1 MAQFFIG
8 NVKGKPFTYDDFTP
22 EQLEQLK
29 GGDGKSAY
37 EVAQDNGFIGSPEE
51 WLASLKG
58 EKGDKGDPGSGGGE
72 SGLFSMYVD
81 EEGNLYSRC
90 TTEEGLSFDYNEET
104 GELYYLATDDT
115 PIFIGNVK
123 GKDGDDYILTEDDL
137 AEIVERV
144 MNEISSSTTYSLMA
158 IDNNAGTQDLYI
170 TNDITGENVLSIK
183 ATRDDENNLTV
194 LEVSNTTDTLNIVV
208 KDGANGKDGEQGE
221 VGPKGEDGKDGEQGP
236 QGDPGPKGDDGVG
249 IFSIEQTITSSES
262 EGSNEI
268 TITKTDGTSSK
279 FIVKNG
285 KQGERGPQGDKGD
298 QGLKG
303 DKGEDGATGPQGPQG
318 IQGPQGETGPK
329 GDKGD
334 QGEAGKNYTLTDD
347 DKNTIADL
355 TKDKIPLTDYIK
367 TVNGVAPN
375 ENGNVTISAT
385 VEPPK
390 VVDSVDEMTD
400 TGRQYVLSSTGTIW
414 AYKQVSTTTEV
425 TEAITTDFRTPYR
438 INSSGD
444 IVGAAAT
451 CYVTPIID
459 ISLYSLPLDITL
471 SGIAWTSEINENNR
485 NLLLR
490 DADGVALYRTN
501 PAQAAAD
508 KLITIIRDPSTGSY
522 TVTLTE
528 QNTVINGK
536 QAKYFLACGSKIDSS
551 ATIELGDPKVV
562 LKYNKTETDG
572 AWTDTGVPFSG
583 KDYSEEIAAL
593 QADVEALKSSSGNDE
608 EIIPD
613 YVIKE
618 AEEVA
623 NKILSVKNENS
634 LVLLMASDLHITMN
648 DPSARISIKHM
659 GQGMKEICKYT
670 TPDATVLLG
679 DYVSNS
685 SRWVA
690 EAKAEIKYANKSVND
705 IMNSVPTIWL
715 NGNHDCSNQSID
727 KDAAGDYINR
737 LKNNE
742 MYDLI
747 GSNNFYVPEVYVN
760 ENEVSKNYG
769 YIDFEN
775 QKIRLI
781 YLNTSDMSDTINHS
795 TSCFRKTQGAW
806 LVSKALD
813 LSSKKTDESNW
824 GVIVCSHH
832 PFTSREDIKTILFGF
847 VDKISGSTSIN
858 NTSDTVSFDFTSVKA
873 KFISHFHGHIHNF
886 RTDTYTSSGGNS
898 VVSIT
903 IPNAGMGSSN
913 YYDDRP
919 KITVTQIDSTTNTI
933 YYKENN
939 VEVSFSGTLY
949 NLAGEPVD
957 FSKVKVGSS
966 YYKEPFAQDENGK
979 YYDKYNLAEINPD
992 TGIRVYYNKTAGTA
1006 NDTSFCAITIDRK
1019 NKKIYAHN
1027 YGAGPADRILDYE
1040 EV

>member
-8 NVKGKPFTYDDFTP
+8 NVKGKPFTFDDFTP

-37 EVAQDNGFIGSPEE
+37 EVAQDNGFTGSQEE

-58 EKGDKGDPGSGGGE
+58 EKGDPGSGGGE

-158 IDNNAGTQDLYI
+158 VDNNAGTQDLYI

-183 ATRDDENNLTV
+183 ATRDDENNLTL
-194 LEVSNTTDTLNIVV
+194 LEISNTTDTLNIVV
-208 KDGANGKDGEQGE
+208 KDGANGKDGEQG
-221 VGPKGEDGKDGEQGP
+221 PKGEDGKDY
-236 QGDPGPKGDDGVG
+236 
-249 IFSIEQTITSSES
+249 ILT
-262 EGSNEI
+262 
-268 TITKTDGTSSK
+268 
-279 FIVKNG
+279 
-285 KQGERGPQGDKGD
+285 
-298 QGLKG
+298 
-303 DKGEDGATGPQGPQG
+303 
-318 IQGPQGETGPK
+318 ET
-329 GDKGD
+329 
-334 QGEAGKNYTLTDD
+334 
-347 DKNTIADL
+347 DKNNIADL
-355 TKDKIPLTDYIK
+355 TKDKIPLTDYVK

-385 VEPPK
+385 LASPD
-390 VVDSVDEMTD
+390 VVDSVEEMKEED
-400 TGRQYVLSSTGTIW
+400 KQYVLSSTGTIW
-414 AYKQVSTTTEV
+414 AYKKVSTTTEI
-425 TEAITTDFRTPYR
+425 TETILTGFQENKR
-438 INSSGD
+438 IDSSGN
-444 IVGAAAT
+444 VVAANH
-451 CYVTPIID
+451 CFVTPIID
-459 ISLYSLPLDITL
+459 ISQYSLPISITL
-471 SGIAWTSEINENNR
+471 SGIVWTSSITQQYR

-490 DADGVALYRTN
+490 DADGATLYRKNPTDATN
-501 PAQAAAD
+501 D
-508 KLITIIRDPSTGSY
+508 KYITNRDDSTGSY

-528 QNTVINGK
+528 QNTIINEK
-536 QAKYFLACGSKIDSS
+536 QAKYFLACGSTLDGDATVVISDPQMVLTYYKTVSDS
-551 ATIELGDPKVV
+551 LWV
-562 LKYNKTETDG
+562 
-572 AWTDTGVPFSG
+572 DTGVPFSG
-583 KDYSEEIAAL
+583 KDYSDEIAAL
-593 QADVEALKSSSGNDE
+593 QSEVDALKASSGGDA
-608 EIIPD
+608 IPS
-613 YVIKE
+613 YVMKE

-623 NKILSVKNENS
+623 NKILSVRNENS
-634 LVLLMASDLHITMN
+634 LVLLMASDLHINMN

-659 GQGMKEICKYT
+659 GQGMKEICKHT
-670 TPDATVLLG
+670 IPDATVLLG
-679 DYVSNS
+679 DYVSNAS
-685 SRWVA
+685 LSVA
-690 EAKAEIKYANKSVND
+690 EAKAEIKYANKCVNGV
-705 IMNSVPTIWL
+705 MNSVPTIWL
-715 NGNHDCSNQSID
+715 NGNHDCSNQSIA
-727 KDAAGDYINR
+727 KDEAGDYINR

-760 ENEVSKNYG
+760 KNEISKNYG

-795 TSCFRKTQGAW
+795 TSCFRKIQGEW
-806 LVSKALD
+806 LVNEALD
-813 LSSKKTDESNW
+813 LSGKKTDESNW

-847 VDKISGSTSIN
+847 VDKQSGSTSIN
-858 NTSDTVSFDFTSVKA
+858 NTSDTVSFNFTNVKA

-886 RTDTYTSSGGNS
+886 RTDTYMSSGGNS

-903 IPNAGMGSSN
+903 IPNAGPGQNN

-919 KITVTQIDSTTNTI
+919 KITVTQIDSATNKI

-939 VEVSFSGTLY
+939 VEVSFEGTLY
-949 NLAGEPVD
+949 NLAGEAVS

-966 YYKEPFAQDENGK
+966 YYKEPFAQDKNGK
-979 YYDKYNLAEINPD
+979 YYDQYNLAEINPD
-992 TGIRVYYNKTAGTA
+992 TGIRVYYNKVAGSE

-1027 YGAGPADRILDYE
+1027 YGAGPADRILEYE